1 MQGKQQTQR
10 KSQVAAGICQYFLKK
25 ANTIR
30 EKQILSMFLPAYH
43 KWNIWVCKSSIPP
56 FPVI

>member
-1 MQGKQQTQR
+1 MYLKVKSRCKENKQTSQT

-30 EKQILSMFLPAYH
+30 EKQILSMFYPAYH
-43 KWNIWVCKSSIPP
+43 K
-56 FPVI
+56 